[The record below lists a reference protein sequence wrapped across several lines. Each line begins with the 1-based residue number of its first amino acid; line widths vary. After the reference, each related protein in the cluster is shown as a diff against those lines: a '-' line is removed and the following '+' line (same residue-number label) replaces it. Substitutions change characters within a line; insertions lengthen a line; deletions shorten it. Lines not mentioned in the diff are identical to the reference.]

1 MLGKNLGII
10 GAGSIAEALLKGILG
25 FKTFL
30 PEHIYVINKSN
41 DFRLRFFK
49 DNYNVNITRSY
60 EEIASM
66 CDILVIAVKP
76 KDIGD
81 LMAALG
87 DFLSEKHII
96 ISVVAGISTKFIED
110 MLSKKVR
117 IVRAMP
123 NTSCQ
128 IKESA
133 TAVACGSYT
142 DAECMKIAEDI
153 LSAVGK
159 VIRVDEGC
167 LDAVTGLSG
176 SGPAYVYLMMEAM
189 TEAGMRAGLD
199 RDISEKLA
207 VQTVFGAAKMVLE
220 TGEAPGCLRQKVTSP
235 GGTTVAGLKA
245 LEQKGFSA
253 SIIEAVNSAA
263 QRSREMMLENGLG

>member
-30 PEHIYVINKSN
+30 PEHVYVINRIN

-49 DNYNVNITRSY
+49 DNYGVNITRSY

-81 LMAALG
+81 LMAILR
-87 DFLSEKHII
+87 DLLSEKHII

-110 MLSKKVR
+110 MLPKKVNV
-117 IVRAMP
+117 VRAMP

-133 TAVACGSYT
+133 TAVTCGSYT

-153 LSAVGK
+153 LSTVGK
-159 VIRVDEGC
+159 VIRVDEVC

-189 TEAGMRAGLD
+189 TEAGIRAGLD
-199 RDISEKLA
+199 RGISEKLA

-220 TGEAPGCLRQKVTSP
+220 TGETPGYLREKVTSP
-235 GGTTVAGLKA
+235 GGTTVAGLNA
-245 LEQKGFSA
+245 LEKKGFSA

-263 QRSREMMLENGLG
+263 QRSREMMLENRLG